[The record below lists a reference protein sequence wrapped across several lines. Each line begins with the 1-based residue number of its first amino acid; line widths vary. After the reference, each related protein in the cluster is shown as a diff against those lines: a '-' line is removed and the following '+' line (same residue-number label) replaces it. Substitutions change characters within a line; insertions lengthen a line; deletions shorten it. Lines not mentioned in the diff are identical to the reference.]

1 MGQTKSSTSQDGLNN
16 QSDSIAKIDEQDTFV
31 VSTPLYD
38 HQLSKRCEHIDFD
51 VEAWYNILE
60 CQTFHT
66 EFLSISP
73 STARAFVNYYQARY
87 NSKRFFNTND
97 LRLIQSIQRQLNQKI
112 FNLGANRFQING
124 NFIRLSSRSPKDGNP
139 LDSQKLVQ
147 LYHQELEILKVKYPN
162 EYDSIEGK
170 ANMQLIAYSNAQMRC
185 LKVTNEIEALNLILS
200 SERIFIDLL
209 EALDCQVVHDN
220 KTININNRK
229 LYDWSTK
236 IIIREWN
243 NLLDPSMEFRCFVY
257 DSNLTAISQYNHYCK
272 FYPLQN
278 DTTVQNIKNT
288 IIQYWQQKIKP
299 LLDPFKEKYSKYIID
314 IGLIENSL
322 SNEIECVVIELNP
335 FAQTTGPGLFHWKT
349 DIQQLIGQK
358 DGIEIRVRS
367 NYLTDI
373 DRYVEFIFGEN
384 KLNTENSSSSDDEDR
399 TPYFV
404 FLNKMEKQFSS

>member
-1 MGQTKSSTSQDGLNN
+1 MGQSESSTSQDGLNN

-31 VSTPLYD
+31 VSTHVYD

-51 VEAWYNILE
+51 VEGWYHILE
-60 CQTFHT
+60 YQTFHT
-66 EFLSISP
+66 EFISISP
-73 STARAFVNYYQARY
+73 STARAFVNYYQTRY
-87 NSKRFFNTND
+87 NSKRVFNTND
-97 LRLIQSIQRQLNQKI
+97 LRSIQSIQHQLNQKI
-112 FNLGANRFQING
+112 FNLRANQFQSSG

-147 LYHQELEILKVKYPN
+147 LYHQEFENLKLKYPN

-170 ANMQLIAYSNAQMRC
+170 ANMQLIAYSNAQMKS
-185 LKVTNEIEALNLILS
+185 LKVTNEVEALNLILS
-200 SERIFIDLL
+200 SERVFIDLL
-209 EALDCQVVHDN
+209 EALDCQDAHDN
-220 KTININNRK
+220 KTININNRN

-278 DTTVQNIKNT
+278 DITVQNIKNT
-288 IIQYWQQKIKP
+288 IIQYWQQKIEP

-314 IGLIENSL
+314 IGLIENSI
-322 SNEIECVVIELNP
+322 SNEMECVVIELNP
-335 FAQTTGPGLFHWKT
+335 FARGTGAGLFHWTT

-358 DGIEIRVRS
+358 DEIEIRVRS

-373 DRYVEFIFGEN
+373 DHYVEFILREN
-384 KLNTENSSSSDDEDR
+384 KLNIENSSSSDDEDH
-399 TPYFV
+399 TPYFA
-404 FLNKMEKQFSS
+404 FLDKMEKQFSS